1 MDLEF
6 STNLQV
12 GLRVPR
18 VSCLFFWYCVG
29 RELRPAFRQKV
40 VVRHARFSICWAG
53 KSSWKTRRKLRK
65 LRKGFC

>member
-18 VSCLFFWYCVG
+18 VSHLFIWYCVG
-29 RELRPAFRQKV
+29 RELRLAFQQKV

-53 KSSWKTRRKLRK
+53 KSPWKTRRTSSK